1 MSKVALVVDLKLAHG
16 RLDDFVARASRHGE
30 ICLAEEP
37 GCLQF
42 DILVP
47 EAGTD
52 RVFLYEVYA
61 DRAAVDTH
69 LATPHMAKYL
79 EDTKDMIA
87 ERKRNLCD
95 LVNE

>member
-1 MSKVALVVDLKLAHG
+1 MSKVALVVDLKLAPG

-30 ICLAEEP
+30 TCLAEEA
-37 GCLQF
+37 GCLRF

-47 EAGTD
+47 RDGGD
-52 RVFLYEVYA
+52 QVFLYEVYG
-61 DRAAVDTH
+61 DQAAVDSH
-69 LATPHMAKYL
+69 LSTAHMARYL

-87 ERKRNLCD
+87 ERKRHLCQ